1 MRKTL
6 KQTTQWLTA
15 TAAAIALSTLPVGH
29 AKAEF
34 PEKPVEM
41 TVLFGGTAQTIGQLL
56 ADLMSRELPEPVV
69 AVSRTGGGG
78 AVGYIH
84 VQGTDA
90 DGYNIV
96 WNSNS
101 VSTAYHRGNM
111 PFNHEAFAPIARVST
126 EIPALA
132 VRTDSGWE
140 TLQDMVDAINASGDK
155 LKVGNSGNGS
165 FTHLTTSAL
174 FDAVG
179 LGDQL
184 LHIPYG
190 AGEAPT
196 ELLAGRIDATIQWPG
211 QFLPHVEAG
220 TLRILCVTS
229 AERASILP
237 DTPTCAEA
245 GADGVD
251 ITMWRGLAAP
261 AGTPEET
268 IVTLEAATKA
278 AMESEEFQEAAK
290 NIGFEPGFLDH
301 GDFADLIARDD
312 ARIAALLEEL
322 GL

>member
-1 MRKTL
+1 MKSVLSTST
-6 KQTTQWLTA
+6 KWLMA
-15 TAAAIALSTLPVGH
+15 TAAAVALVALPGGQ

-41 TVLFGGTAQTIGQLL
+41 TILFGGTAQTIGQLL
-56 ADLMSRELPEPVV
+56 ADLMSREMSEPVV

-84 VQGTDA
+84 VQSTDA
-90 DGYNIV
+90 DGHSIV

-111 PFNHEAFAPIARVST
+111 PFSYEAFAPIARIST

-132 VRTDSGWE
+132 VHVDSGWE
-140 TLQDMVDAINASGDK
+140 TLQDMVDDITASGEN

-165 FTHLTTSAL
+165 FTHLTTAAVM
-174 FDAVG
+174 DAVG
-179 LGDQL
+179 LSDSIVN
-184 LHIPYG
+184 IPYG

-220 TLRILCVTS
+220 NLRILCVTS
-229 AERASILP
+229 AERIDMLP
-237 DTPTCAEA
+237 DTPTCAES
-245 GADGVD
+245 GAEGVD

-261 AGTPEET
+261 AGTPDEV
-268 IVTLEAATKA
+268 IDALEAAASA
-278 AMESEEFQEAAK
+278 AVESEQFQEAAQ
-290 NIGFEPGFLDH
+290 NIGFESSFL
-301 GDFADLIARDD
+301 GSEDFAELIARDD
-312 ARIAALLEEL
+312 ERISQLLKDL
-322 GL
+322 GM